1 MEQTKID
8 RINALAHK
16 SKTPEGLTDAEK
28 QEQAALRRE
37 YINAVLGNL
46 EGQLEN
52 TYIQQPDGTRQKL
65 EKKEK

>member
-52 TYIQQPDGTRQKL
+52 TYIQQPDGTRKKL